1 MSRVRAN
8 NITDKEG
15 TGAPTFPNGLV
26 ATSATF
32 TGVVSY
38 EDVTNIDSVG
48 VITARSDIDLTG
60 GNINLVDNSVTTTKV
75 TKEFLPAHDT
85 ANRGAKVRLG
95 LEDGSFG
102 GVEVENVVG
111 SNGSLNSQTVH
122 IVNHNGGVQGDI
134 KSLTARFD
142 GNIGIGSTNPFYALD
157 VIGDIR
163 ASGSFILPNNYAL
176 VAYDQGHSHT
186 NRSTGNTSYIDDP
199 DNASCRASFANY
211 QRGDILIFGCNID
224 MGVALT
230 TNGANYGGHKARLRV
245 TTAGGLGPIESEE
258 TLFWYRND
266 GTPTK
271 EVASS
276 QGVNVVIAADNTTFN
291 NGDTV
296 FAYIRHK
303 HNPGTGTVSSGLS
316 KWGGLRQVW
325 GWHYRKVA

>member
-8 NITDKEG
+8 NITDKAG

-60 GNINLVDNSVTTTKV
+60 GNINLLDNVVNTTKV
-75 TKEFLPAHDT
+75 TKEFVPAHNT
-85 ANRGAKVRLG
+85 TNRGATVRLG

-111 SNGSLNSQTVH
+111 SDGTRNSQTVH
-122 IVNHNGGVQGDI
+122 IINHNGGVQGDI

-176 VAYDQGHSHT
+176 VAYAQGHSHT
-186 NRSTGNTSYIDDP
+186 NRGTTSTSYIDDA
-199 DNASCRASFANY
+199 DNATCRASFANY
-211 QRGDILIFGCNID
+211 QRGDIIIFGCNID

-230 TNGANYGGHKARLRV
+230 TNGSNYAGHKARLRA
-245 TTAGGLGPIESEE
+245 TNGSATIDSEE

-276 QGVNVVIAADNTTFN
+276 QGVNMVIAANNTTFN

-296 FAYIRHK
+296 YAYIRHK
-303 HNPGTGTVSSGLS
+303 ANPGNGVSTSGLS

>member
-8 NITDKEG
+8 NITDKAG

-48 VITARSDIDLTG
+48 IITARSDIDLTG
-60 GNINLVDNSVTTTKV
+60 GNINLVDNVVTTTKV
-75 TKEFLPAHDT
+75 TKEFIPAHNT
-85 ANRGAKVRLG
+85 ANRGAKARFG

-111 SNGSLNSQTVH
+111 SNGSFNSQTVH
-122 IVNHNGGVQGDI
+122 IINHNGAVGGDI

-142 GNIGIGSTNPFYALD
+142 GNIGIGSTNPSYALD

-176 VAYDQGHSHT
+176 VAYSQGHSNT
-186 NRSTGNTSYIDDP
+186 NRATGSTSYIDDA
-199 DNASCRASFANY
+199 DNATVRASFANY
-211 QRGDILIFGCNID
+211 QRGDIIIFGCNID

-230 TNGANYGGHKARLRV
+230 SNGTNHAGHYARLRA
-245 TTAGGLGPIESEE
+245 TTAAGPGYVESPE
-258 TLFWYRND
+258 TRFWYRND
-266 GTPTK
+266 GAPTK
-271 EVASS
+271 
-276 QGVNVVIAADNTTFN
+276 
-291 NGDTV
+291 
-296 FAYIRHK
+296 
-303 HNPGTGTVSSGLS
+303 
-316 KWGGLRQVW
+316 
-325 GWHYRKVA
+325 

>member
-8 NITDKEG
+8 NITDKAG

-48 VITARSDIDLTG
+48 IITARNDIDLTG
-60 GNINLVDNSVTTTKV
+60 GNINLVDDVANETKV
-75 TKEFLPAHDT
+75 TKEFQPHNT
-85 ANRGAKVRLG
+85 ANRGAKVRFG

-111 SNGSLNSQTVH
+111 SSGAHNSQTVH
-122 IVNHNGGVQGDI
+122 IVNHNGAVQGDI
-134 KSLTARFD
+134 RSLTARFD

-157 VIGDIR
+157 VIGDVR
-163 ASGSFILPNNYAL
+163 VSGSFILPNNYAL

-199 DNASCRASFANY
+199 DNATCRASFANY
-211 QRGDILIFGCNID
+211 QRGDIIIFGCNID

-230 TNGANYGGHKARLRV
+230 TNGTNYGGHKARLRV
-245 TTAGGLGPIESEE
+245 TTAGGAGPVESEE

-266 GTPTK
+266 GGPTK
-271 EVASS
+271 ESASS

-303 HNPGTGTVSSGLS
+303 HNPGTGTVSSGIS
-316 KWGGLRQVW
+316 KWGGIRQVW